1 LTAAANPGLLAAV
14 SPLQIAALLTI
25 GCLALCAVS
34 GRLAFL
40 ASDFASPW
48 RRLLAALAL
57 AAILTVVVFY
67 PLAGGLA
74 GAEESAALPRFPA
87 LFLGH
92 ILLLLFLAGWWWLQR
107 WPSPRTF
114 LALALDHVP
123 EDLRYGVWLGLGGW
137 GITILVTMAAVMITP
152 AGVAEPPHEVPEVI
166 AWLVGLSL
174 PRRLLIIFVAMTVE
188 ELFFRGFLQPRIG
201 LAWSSLLFALAH
213 ANYGLPFMMVSV
225 LTISLLIGYALRRR
239 GRLLPC
245 IVAHGVFD
253 AIQLLL
259 ILPWAVRMMR
269 MAG

>member
-1 LTAAANPGLLAAV
+1 LTAGTNPGLLAVV
-14 SPLQIAALLTI
+14 SPFQIAVLLSI
-25 GCLALCAVS
+25 GCLAACAAG

-40 ASDFASPW
+40 ARDFVGPW
-48 RRLLAALAL
+48 RRLFAALLL
-57 AAILTVVVFY
+57 AAILAAVVFY
-67 PLAGGLA
+67 PLAGGLT
-74 GAEESAALPRFPA
+74 GAQEGAPLPRFPA

-92 ILLLLFLAGWWWLQR
+92 ILLLLFLVGWWWLQR
-107 WPSPRTF
+107 RPSPRTF
-114 LALALDHVP
+114 LALALDHVR

-152 AGVAEPPHEVPEVI
+152 AGVAQPPQEVPELI

-174 PRRLLIIFVAMTVE
+174 PRRLLVIFVAMTVE

-201 LAWSSLLFALAH
+201 LMWSSLLFTMAH
-213 ANYGLPFMMVSV
+213 ANYGLPFMMISV
-225 LTISLLIGYALRRR
+225 LTISLLIGYALRKR